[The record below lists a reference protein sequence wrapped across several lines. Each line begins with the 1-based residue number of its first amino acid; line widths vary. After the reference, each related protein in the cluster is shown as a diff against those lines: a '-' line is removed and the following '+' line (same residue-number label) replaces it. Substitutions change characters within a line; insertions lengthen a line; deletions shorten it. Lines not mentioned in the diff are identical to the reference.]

1 MNEQELESSFE
12 DLAKS
17 ELEIDET
24 EQTQEE
30 PEPKQLSALEKEAS
44 DSGWTSKEEWV
55 SKGKDPDYWRP
66 AHDFI
71 EYGKLRSALDA
82 TKKEQD
88 KIKDDFEKRLEKIN
102 KMHEADTALKI
113 KALKEQQRKAVSEAD
128 TDEFD
133 ALQSKIDDMQKE
145 PKKEVAAQPGKD
157 PLIVAWE
164 EKNSW
169 INNPEDPKAQAAIGF
184 WNGFANN
191 PRNSNAT
198 TAQALAYVD
207 QQLEAVGIVKPASNP
222 RRDLP
227 TETERAS
234 TVPKSNGKLSMTD
247 LTADDKEIWRTCGES
262 IWGGDQKAF
271 LQSVKDSRTGK

>member
-12 DLAKS
+12 ELAKS
-17 ELEIDET
+17 ELEMN
-24 EQTQEE
+24 E
-30 PEPKQLSALEKEAS
+30 PDIAQAEPKQLSALEKEAS
-44 DSGWTSKEEWV
+44 DSGWTSKEDWV

-88 KIKDDFEKRLEKIN
+88 KIKADFNDRLEKIN

-133 ALQSKIDDMQKE
+133 SLQSKIDDMQKE
-145 PKKEVAAQPGKD
+145 PKEVVTQPGKD

-164 EKNSW
+164 AKNDW
-169 INNPEDPKAQAAIGF
+169 INNPEDPKSQAANGF
-184 WNGFANN
+184 WNSFANN
-191 PRNSNAT
+191 PRNANAT

-207 QQLEAVGIVKPASNP
+207 QQLEAVGIIKPASNP

-227 TETERAS
+227 TETERAG
-234 TVPKSNGKLSMTD
+234 TVQKPNSKLSMND
-247 LTADDKEIWRTCGES
+247 LTAEDKEMWRTCGES